1 MEVVL
6 FINKNLKI
14 KFVGGEDY
22 RPRNVPYKKF
32 IRPVGFESRKVK
44 KTFDGVEK
52 IVDELFYLVIDDNGF
67 VVSVAAFNCVAI
79 IDDDAENDIL
89 RQLAET
95 LAKSVM
101 MLKTLSDLIAKYDS
115 SLG

>member
-6 FINKNLKI
+6 FINKNLKV

-22 RPRNVPYKKF
+22 RPRNVPYKRF
-32 IRPVGFESRKVK
+32 IRAVGFETRMTK

-52 IVDELFYLVIDDNGF
+52 TTDELYFLVINDEGY
-67 VVSVAAFNCVAI
+67 VVPVAAFNCVAI
-79 IDDDAENDIL
+79 IDDSVENDIL

-101 MLKTLSDLIAKYDS
+101 LLKTLSDLIAKNDS
-115 SLG
+115 SPG